1 MTGST
6 RVGETISKILTA
18 NRKAIGIYFGV
29 LLDMLSL
36 TYCLPLNYIWE
47 MWCLDTRKPTEPLL
61 KMWSCSGRSDNMW
74 VKVDLRN
81 GFVKCGE
88 GNRLFLSEFTTCNY
102 TDGDM
107 GGNNAITL
115 KNDKKPE
122 HESSCP
128 GNHGMTS

>member
-1 MTGST
+1 
-6 RVGETISKILTA
+6 
-18 NRKAIGIYFGV
+18 
-29 LLDMLSL
+29 
-36 TYCLPLNYIWE
+36 
-47 MWCLDTRKPTEPLL
+47 
-61 KMWSCSGRSDNMW
+61 MW

-88 GNRLFLSEFTTCNY
+88 ENRLFLSEITTCNY

-107 GGNNAITL
+107 GGNSAIML